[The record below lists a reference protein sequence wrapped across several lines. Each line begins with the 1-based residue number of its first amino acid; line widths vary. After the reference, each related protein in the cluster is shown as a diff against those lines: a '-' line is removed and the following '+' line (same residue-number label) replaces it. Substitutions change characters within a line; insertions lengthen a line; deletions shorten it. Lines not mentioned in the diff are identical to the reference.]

1 MNRLITLKEYFPN
14 TKLYQSWLEKIPVDI
29 KKHILYK
36 FLNYNELLFLNKCEN
51 FARKIVT
58 CEELS
63 FAKKYQKSV
72 IKEENYYFN
81 LPYDN
86 PEKDFCITSFNT
98 NFEFEELERERIEE
112 LELERIEEL
121 ERERIEELELERIEK
136 EYEEILEKE
145 YEERQ
150 EEERQEEE
158 EKMLELERQEEEKFF
173 EPENDYEYYDYL
185 DKKYMERIEGV
196 MK

>member
-98 NFEFEELERERIEE
+98 NFEFEELK
-112 LELERIEEL
+112 RIEEL
-121 ERERIEELELERIEK
+121 ERERIEK

-145 YEERQ
+145 YEERLD
-150 EEERQEEE
+150 EERQEEE

-185 DKKYMERIEGV
+185 DKKYMDRVEGV
-196 MK
+196 MN

>member
-58 CEELS
+58 CEELA

-98 NFEFEELERERIEE
+98 NFEFEELER
-112 LELERIEEL
+112 ERIEEL

-185 DKKYMERIEGV
+185 DKKYMDRVEGV
-196 MK
+196 MN